1 MIGSLR
7 GKGCLLKIA
16 FAFSG
21 IKFHSIFP
29 GAYQL
34 NRFGLFP
41 RQRLQNARRW
51 PDSDMTPRAKRRR
64 RRSFKQANVP
74 KAKGGFAPAACFCC

>member
-41 RQRLQNARRW
+41 
-51 PDSDMTPRAKRRR
+51 
-64 RRSFKQANVP
+64 ANVC
-74 KAKGGFAPAACFCC
+74 KTQDVGLIAT